1 MSSSAIKQMV
11 QFIEQ
16 EAMEKCEEIAMKANE
31 EFEQEKNRIKMEEKN
46 RDKVLL
52 DFHAGT
58 SRILI
63 TTNVLSRGI
72 DVPAV
77 SAARNT

>member
-31 EFEQEKNRIKMEEKN
+31 EFEQEKNRIKMEEK
-46 RDKVLL
+46 VPCP
-52 DFHAGT
+52 HA
-58 SRILI
+58 SH
-63 TTNVLSRGI
+63 RGASQGGGR
-72 DVPAV
+72 VGFFLGGG
-77 SAARNT
+77 